1 MKKLFFFAV
10 AAVAMTA
17 ACSKQANLADS
28 GADGAFALE
37 SPVPVQ
43 FASNIG
49 RVTTKGSGALDAW
62 AGSESLYF
70 FGIERLKDQQDADSL
85 NMETPFIKN
94 VSELAPAIAA
104 GESGRITLYNPTVG
118 TGHEEPYYYGNGNYE
133 FFGYYLDDAGNP
145 AETVLR
151 TTPDT
156 SYVAHITIDGTQDV
170 LVGYADRDTVVN
182 RKGRLDPP
190 VVVNKDRLFSA
201 YAIRKWSAVPEML
214 FKHKLSRFDFY
225 IRSGEVEAVNTI
237 KVAGIKVESNTE
249 ADLVVAGKHIYDGL
263 QDMQNPQNLV
273 LTVKSGA
280 DLVPLTP
287 DNAIP
292 APAYD
297 AEHPADNDLH
307 INGNLLVMPG
317 QQTYNLELTLT
328 QDNATVPSGSPQSMV
343 IDFNKLIGG
352 VTGNKFAEAGYAYK
366 IILVVYKHR
375 EVEILVSLE
384 EWKEGGS
391 VVLDPD
397 AE

>member
-1 MKKLFFFAV
+1 MKKYILFAV
-10 AAVAMTA
+10 AAVALTA
-17 ACSKQANLADS
+17 ACSKQPVSTGSASSQS
-28 GADGAFALE
+28 GFELE
-37 SPVPVQ
+37 SAVPVR
-43 FASNIG
+43 FASNVG
-49 RVTTKGSGALDAW
+49 RVATKGNGALDAW
-62 AGSESLYF
+62 AGTEPLYF
-70 FGIERLKDQQDADSL
+70 FGIERLKDQQGADSL
-85 NMETPFIKN
+85 NMEAPFIKN
-94 VSELAPAIAA
+94 VSESAPV
-104 GESGRITLYNPTVG
+104 GTSGTITLYNPTVG
-118 TGHEEPYYYGNGNYE
+118 TGHEEPYYYGNGSYE

-182 RKGRLDPP
+182 RKGRLEPS

-201 YAIRKWSAVPEML
+201 YAVRKWSAMPEMI

-225 IRSGEVEAVNTI
+225 IRSGEAEAVNTI

-249 ADLVVAGKHIYDGL
+249 ADLVVAGKHIYEGL
-263 QDMQNPQNLV
+263 KEMQNPQSLV
-273 LTVKSGA
+273 LKVKDG
-280 DLVPLTP
+280 DNLVPLTSA
-287 DNAIP
+287 NAIS

-297 AEHPADNDLH
+297 AEHPAENDLL

-317 QQTYNLELTLT
+317 QQTYNLELTLA
-328 QDNATVPSGSPQSMV
+328 QDNATIPSATPQSMV

-352 VTGNKFAEAGYAYK
+352 TTGNKFAEPGYAYK
-366 IILVVYKHR
+366 IILVVYKYR

-397 AE
+397 EE